1 MKFRLFAALLA
12 MPVLLTLSAGAL
24 AQATGSAPKTIEVT
38 GHGDSSAKPDVM
50 TLSFAVTSHS
60 DSADECTRNEA
71 EISRRVV
78 DTLKAKLGDSAKVST
93 SDFSFNPSLEYGG
106 GMATPTPTVWHA
118 EEPPATWEFKA
129 NLSVFADS
137 LEPLGDLIETGLA
150 AGATSVSESGV
161 GEMPEEPDEN
171 TPEATGA
178 KVGTATGSLYGG
190 NENRRRRPRAY
201 YVGLSVE
208 SQGASPAD
216 CVRKGNALVNQVE
229 AALKKQMGGR
239 GKVIVSNFDVDEINP
254 EQRAGNPRYQ
264 YQPPPQQQPRK
275 VYDAR
280 VTVSAETTK
289 LELLGPVVEAAMKAG
304 AAQLNQVSFTLKDDS
319 ASRKEAIEKASAD
332 AKSKAE
338 TLASSMGVKLK
349 GILRISTNAQTRP
362 YVVDGS
368 QYAEAASMEMHRMNT
383 AQVTSP
389 ESAEM
394 PVTPLDVSF
403 SADVNVTYQI
413 E

>member
-12 MPVLLTLSAGAL
+12 MPVLLALNAVAL
-24 AQATGSAPKTIEVT
+24 AQATGAAPKTIEVT
-38 GHGDSSAKPDVM
+38 GHGDSSAKPDLM

-78 DTLKAKLGDSAKVST
+78 DALQAKLGDSAKVTT
-93 SDFSFNPSLEYGG
+93 SDFSFNPSVEYGG

-129 NLSVFADS
+129 NVSVFADS
-137 LEPLGDLIETGLA
+137 LEPLGDLIEAGLA
-150 AGATSVSESGV
+150 AGATSVSDSGV
-161 GEMPEEPDEN
+161 GEMPDEPDEN
-171 TPEATGA
+171 PPEVTGA
-178 KVGTATGSLYGG
+178 KVGTATGTLYGG
-190 NENRRRRPRAY
+190 NEYRRRRQRAY

-254 EQRAGNPRYQ
+254 EQRAGIPRYQ
-264 YQPPPQQQPRK
+264 YQPPPQQPQRK

-289 LELLGPVVEAAMKAG
+289 LELLGPVVEDAMKAG

-319 ASRKEAIEKASAD
+319 AARKEAIEKASAD

-362 YVVDGS
+362 YIVYGS
-368 QYAEAASMEMHRMNT
+368 QYAEAASMAMHHLE
-383 AQVTSP
+383 VTSP
-389 ESAEM
+389 ESAQM
-394 PVTPLDVSF
+394 PVTPRDVSF